1 MRPSGIFD
9 TDYGKDQ
16 AAIWSRLQWGIL
28 FGSLGLL
35 FIFPLLPIA
44 SSYWLGVLN
53 FIGIT
58 VIVVLGLQIVTGY
71 CGQISLGHA
80 GIMAVGAFVSAIL
93 TYRAGLPFWWALP
106 ISGISAGLI
115 GIIVGAPSLRIKG
128 FYLALA
134 TLAAHYI
141 IWWMSFHL
149 PLTGGTVGTPAPPP
163 MIGNFAFDTDFRMF
177 YIIIPIMVLMTFF
190 AKNLM
195 RTQMGR
201 AFVAIRDNDIA
212 AEAMGINVWRYK
224 IIAFF
229 IACFYAGIGGCLWA
243 HWITI
248 VQYEQFPIFYS
259 LWYLATIIIGGMG
272 SITGVFIGVALLKM
286 LDEMVMWAG
295 PVLAGTFPFLGAMPG
310 AALGYSAFGVILVL
324 FLLFEPKGLA
334 HRWELFKNSYRLYPF
349 PY

>member
-1 MRPSGIFD
+1 MRPSGIFN

-16 AAIWSRLQWGIL
+16 AAVWSRLQWVIL
-28 FGSLGLL
+28 LGSLTLL
-35 FIFPLLPIA
+35 FIFPLFA
-44 SSYWLGVLN
+44 SFWALGVLN
-53 FIGIT
+53 FIGII
-58 VIVVLGLQIVTGY
+58 VIVVLGLQIVSGY
-71 CGQISLGHA
+71 CGQISLGHG

-93 TYRAGLPFWWALP
+93 TFRAGLSFWWALP

-141 IWWMSFHL
+141 IFWLSYHL
-149 PLTGGTVGTPAPPP
+149 PLTGGTAGTPAPAPT
-163 MIGNFAFDTDFRMF
+163 IGNFAFDTDFRMF
-177 YIIIPIMVLMTFF
+177 YIIMPTMVLMTFF

-224 IIAFF
+224 ILAFF

-243 HWITI
+243 HWMTI
-248 VQYEQFPIFYS
+248 VQYEQFLIWNS
-259 LWYLATIIIGGMG
+259 LWYVAMIIIGGMG
-272 SITGVFIGVALLKM
+272 SISGVFIGVALLKM
-286 LDEMVMWAG
+286 LDELVMWAG
-295 PVLAGTFPFLGAMPG
+295 PILAGALPFLGTMPA
-310 AALGYSAFGVILVL
+310 AALGYSAFGLILVL

-334 HRWELFKNSYRLYPF
+334 HRWELFKHSYRLYPF